1 MYSVGKTKVLKLD
14 QTLDE
19 LKSSYISHCVI
30 IFNKNKPKH
39 IKTAKHSLT
48 ALIGIK

>member
-1 MYSVGKTKVLKLD
+1 MCSVGKNKVLKLG

-19 LKSSYISHCVI
+19 LKSSYILHCVI